1 MGILSVKVEKQ
12 KVPLPGNISGRAASF
27 YLAFP
32 DENEG
37 TIRDQNNKIET
48 RDGVFLKIPRPQS
61 LLYQSV

>member
-1 MGILSVKVEKQ
+1 VGILSVKVEKQ
-12 KVPLPGNISGRAASF
+12 KVPLPGNNPGRAASF

-37 TIRDQNNKIET
+37 IIRAQNNKIET
-48 RDGVFLKIPRPQS
+48 GDGVFLKIPRPQS